1 MHAKYKII
9 KMHFYSPFAQFTI
22 PIKHVSYAH
31 TTSNISLIQLT
42 CNWLLKNSL
51 FICSSIIIFFLVER
65 VTCANDPCLRKGVG
79 HTSYHIWRPTD
90 RPNDILDN
98 YLPREWHFI
107 RDQFYYLL
115 AYRIMF
121 MMTYQGPPP
130 ISHISRS

>member
-1 MHAKYKII
+1 
-9 KMHFYSPFAQFTI
+9 MHFYSHLHSSLF
-22 PIKHVSYAH
+22 PIKHVSNAH

-79 HTSYHIWRPTD
+79 HTSLSSYHIWRPTD
-90 RPNDILDN
+90 RPTFWITT
-98 YLPREWHFI
+98 YRESGHFI

-115 AYRIMF
+115 AYRIVF